1 MPERPISGPHA
12 LRSSTVTPLPTM
24 MPGAVVP
31 PPRAA
36 AKPGRRPATLGERLV
51 RDLRLPDEAGRHTL
65 GADQIRHLAT
75 QHALT
80 FHYRTNPPP
89 DLEDLLDD
97 AAVIERYIATGEL
110 PDADTEAAAERA

>member
-1 MPERPISGPHA
+1 MPERPTAGPPP
-12 LRSSTVTPLPTM
+12 RPGGTVTPLPTM

-31 PPRAA
+31 PPR
-36 AKPGRRPATLGERLV
+36 RPAPTPTRRSGTLAERIV
-51 RDLRLPDEAGRHTL
+51 RDAFPADAAERSSL

-80 FHYRTNPPP
+80 FHYRTTPPV

-97 AAVIERYIATGEL
+97 AAVIARYIATGEL
-110 PDADTEAAAERA
+110 PDGGTHA